1 MTISEDKMINR
12 RQFALRAAST
22 LGALAAI
29 PAVFSDQLAAAS
41 KLENWIDLD
50 LERLGA
56 GASPELLAK
65 NERFWAR
72 VRTSYVLN
80 PSVINLD
87 HGWTNPTPRAA
98 VDELVHGARRL
109 EALPAEELANIFFG
123 EGNLKL
129 HTAFA
134 HALGVP
140 LTEIA
145 LVRNATEALDTVLL
159 GFPLK
164 DGDEIVCSAHDY
176 FAMLDALDQRR
187 ARDGVVLR
195 MIRPPIPAP
204 SLNALAEL
212 YEAAITPR
220 TRLVLVTHVSN
231 LTGQLYPIQRIC
243 AAAHKVGAEVVL
255 DGAQALGLHVE
266 SISDLG
272 CDYYGASGHKW
283 LGTPVGIGI
292 LWMRPEHVKK
302 IWPMVPPPPISPEVP
317 AMVRF
322 EWIGTSPDYILP
334 AAFPALDLH
343 RSLGPA
349 KKAARLTYL
358 TSYLRKRLQADLPD
372 ARFYAGTDAGMSIGI
387 TTFELPGVSS
397 DDLQKRLRERYHIL
411 TQSMAGNERTPEIR
425 GLRVTPNVF
434 TSLAELD
441 RLVAAVKAIV
451 R

>member
-1 MTISEDKMINR
+1 MLNR

-65 NERFWAR
+65 DERFWAR

-140 LTEIA
+140 MTEIA

-204 SLNALAEL
+204 SL
-212 YEAAITPR
+212 
-220 TRLVLVTHVSN
+220 
-231 LTGQLYPIQRIC
+231 
-243 AAAHKVGAEVVL
+243 
-255 DGAQALGLHVE
+255 
-266 SISDLG
+266 
-272 CDYYGASGHKW
+272 
-283 LGTPVGIGI
+283 
-292 LWMRPEHVKK
+292 
-302 IWPMVPPPPISPEVP
+302 
-317 AMVRF
+317 
-322 EWIGTSPDYILP
+322 
-334 AAFPALDLH
+334 
-343 RSLGPA
+343 
-349 KKAARLTYL
+349 
-358 TSYLRKRLQADLPD
+358 
-372 ARFYAGTDAGMSIGI
+372 
-387 TTFELPGVSS
+387 
-397 DDLQKRLRERYHIL
+397 
-411 TQSMAGNERTPEIR
+411 
-425 GLRVTPNVF
+425 
-434 TSLAELD
+434 
-441 RLVAAVKAIV
+441 
-451 R
+451 